1 MVHRDIKLENIRYNS
16 VTGVVKLLDFGF
28 ASFYT
33 SEDMLNTN
41 CGSPCYAA
49 PEIYDNK
56 PYSGPMVDVWSL
68 GVHLSD

>member
-1 MVHRDIKLENIRYNS
+1 MKI
-16 VTGVVKLLDFGF
+16 LDFGF

-33 SEDMLNTN
+33 AENMLTTN

-56 PYSGPMVDVWSL
+56 AYDGHMVDVWSL
-68 GVHLSD
+68 GVRSRLLHNSNPSFAHF